1 MCATAVVSILV
12 SLYCPDRIELL
23 RVLEHGPSSLA
34 NSRPGVIMYK
44 TMKACADDYS
54 EDDE

>member
-1 MCATAVVSILV
+1 MCATAVVSNLV

-23 RVLEHGPSSLA
+23 RVLEHGLSNLA
-34 NSRPGVIMYK
+34 NSRPGVIRYK